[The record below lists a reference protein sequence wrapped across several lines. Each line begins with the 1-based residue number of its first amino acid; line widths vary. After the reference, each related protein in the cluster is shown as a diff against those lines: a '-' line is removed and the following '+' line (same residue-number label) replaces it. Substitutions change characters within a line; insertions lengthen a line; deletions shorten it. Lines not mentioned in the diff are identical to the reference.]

1 MLTYEV
7 GKSAAKIKFGKNR
20 ADRERILKRALLR
33 AVSKGRDII
42 ESHMDTGIG
51 YKGGSFKPYSKE
63 YKEYRREKGRGT
75 KPDLQFTKQ
84 MRGAMQVR
92 ANEKKGEIY
101 FSRKE
106 EAQKAAKNN
115 KTRPFFG
122 FNKRELAELEKVFK
136 RNLK

>member
-7 GKSAAKIKFGKNR
+7 DKRQARVKFGKNKS
-20 ADRERILKRALLR
+20 DRNKILKRALLR
-33 AVSKGRDII
+33 AVSHGRDII
-42 ESHMDTGIG
+42 EEHMDTSTS

-63 YKEYRREKGRGT
+63 YKEYRKDKGRGT

-84 MRGAMQVR
+84 MRSAMQVR
-92 ANEKKGEIY
+92 SNSKQGEIY

-122 FNKRELAELEKVFK
+122 FNKRELAKIKKVFE